1 MYKKLGI
8 LGGTFNPIHLGHMEL
23 ARTAYEHYG
32 LDTVFLM
39 PTSGTYYKKDDELL
53 DTSVRAEMIEL
64 CIKDY
69 NSDLCGG
76 VFSEEGSRDF
86 MQLSMLDADRKGITS
101 VSYTHLD
108 VYKRQALRCLR
119 N

>member
-39 PTSGTYYKKDDELL
+39 PTSGTYYKKKM
-53 DTSVRAEMIEL
+53 TSCWTPL
-64 CIKDY
+64 
-69 NSDLCGG
+69 
-76 VFSEEGSRDF
+76 
-86 MQLSMLDADRKGITS
+86 
-101 VSYTHLD
+101 
-108 VYKRQALRCLR
+108 
-119 N
+119 

>member
-64 CIKDY
+64 CIKVTTVTY
-69 NSDLCGG
+69 AVEYSAKRAAGISCSFQCL
-76 VFSEEGSRDF
+76 
-86 MQLSMLDADRKGITS
+86 MQTERE
-101 VSYTHLD
+101 
-108 VYKRQALRCLR
+108 
-119 N
+119 